1 MIRHLVVVLVG
12 AASLAA
18 AGCTAGAGPAPSAA
32 PSAAG
37 PAAAPS
43 AAAPSAAGPTAPSS
57 AAATGGSTDTASW
70 STGTVAVRHDI
81 AVPPVPRVVGI
92 RSATHAAG
100 YDRVTVDLS
109 GGIPGYE
116 VGYVDSPIAE
126 TSGEPV
132 SMPGRRYLQIRLAP
146 ADAHDDSGKPTVGRA
161 RTLGLPMVEAYA
173 VTSDVE
179 GIVTIVL
186 GLEDVVG
193 FRVGELPGR
202 IYVDVAAYGVPTVTA
217 AGRRR
222 VVAASTRIAAERG
235 TSRGRPPPRSEPTS
249 CRRPRT

>member
-18 AGCTAGAGPAPSAA
+18 AGCTVGAGPAPLASS
-32 PSAAG
+32 SAAG
-37 PAAAPS
+37 PAAS
-43 AAAPSAAGPTAPSS
+43 SSAAGPAAPSS

-70 STGTVAVRHDI
+70 STGTVTVRHDI

-186 GLEDVVG
+186 GLDDVVG

-202 IYVDVAAYGVPTVTA
+202 IYVDVAAAVP
-217 AGRRR
+217 RR
-222 VVAASTRIAAERG
+222 
-235 TSRGRPPPRSEPTS
+235 
-249 CRRPRT
+249 

>member
-18 AGCTAGAGPAPSAA
+18 AGCTVGAGPAPW
-32 PSAAG
+32 PPRPRPVPQPPRP
-37 PAAAPS
+37 PARSRPAR
-43 AAAPSAAGPTAPSS
+43 PSS

-70 STGTVAVRHDI
+70 STGTVTVRHDI

-186 GLEDVVG
+186 GLDDVVG

-202 IYVDVAAYGVPTVTA
+202 IYVDVAAAVP
-217 AGRRR
+217 RR
-222 VVAASTRIAAERG
+222 
-235 TSRGRPPPRSEPTS
+235 
-249 CRRPRT
+249 